1 MHQSSVIN
9 KIVLGF
15 CFVVTVL
22 TIEKTGILWWG
33 VVNRLMLCQSGF
45 TQPHIFPIFSART
58 VFMCLETEVK
68 ASIFLHT
75 SQGTLKVFNLISPD
89 FSPFS
94 NVSANGLDGKRHSHI
109 GCICLTFLHNELQTV
124 WRCLWD
130 KAFENTFEN
139 VQRRK
144 VIQMQPMW
152 LRLFSTKQFEDTFQ
166 NTQWRKCNSNLTIL
180 CLGRPLEGTLG
191 KAQWTKV

>member
-1 MHQSSVIN
+1 MHSRIGC
-9 KIVLGF
+9 IY
-15 CFVVTVL
+15 L
-22 TIEKTGILWWG
+22 T
-33 VVNRLMLCQSGF
+33 
-45 TQPHIFPIFSART
+45 
-58 VFMCLETEVK
+58 
-68 ASIFLHT
+68 FLHCAF
-75 SQGTLKVFNLISPD
+75 SNVSSNGLSEKRQSHISCICLT
-89 FSPFS
+89 FLHCAFS